1 LWVGI
6 VNRLFD
12 TIDLHTF
19 PYKKVR
25 DIKVEFMTLDQWN
38 DALWDEVRPIYEQA
52 FADKGAKPEKIIRNM
67 FRKQICFLHIGFID
81 GRAAAMALTGK
92 MKGTQSLLIDYL
104 AVKNE
109 QRGQGTG
116 IRMLEYIE
124 DWAMT
129 TENYTSLM
137 IEVEAEETPENQAR
151 VAFWKRCGFVLTD
164 YIHHYIWV
172 PEPYQAMYKKLKP
185 EKTFP
190 TEGEILFTFIS
201 QFHKA
206 SFQR

>member
-1 LWVGI
+1 M
-6 VNRLFD
+6 
-12 TIDLHTF
+12 TF
-19 PYKKVR
+19 
-25 DIKVEFMTLDQWN
+25 DQWN
-38 DALWDEVRPIYEQA
+38 EDIWEEVSPIYEQA

-92 MKGTQSLLIDYL
+92 MNGTQSLLIDYL

-124 DWAMT
+124 DWAIT
-129 TENYTSLM
+129 SENYTSLI
-137 IEVEAEETPENQAR
+137 IEVEAEETPENQTR

-172 PEPYQAMYKKLKP
+172 PEPYQAMYKILKP

-190 TEGEILFTFIS
+190 TEGEILFTFIG

>member
-1 LWVGI
+1 MT
-6 VNRLFD
+6 VN
-12 TIDLHTF
+12 
-19 PYKKVR
+19 
-25 DIKVEFMTLDQWN
+25 QWN
-38 DALWDEVRPIYEQA
+38 DELWDKVRPIYEQA

-67 FRKQICFLHIGFID
+67 FRKQICFLHVCLID
-81 GRAAAMALTGK
+81 GQAAAIALTGK
-92 MKGTQSLLIDYL
+92 LKETEALLIDYL

-116 IRMLEYIE
+116 IRMLKYIE
-124 DWAMT
+124 DWAIT
-129 TENYTSLM
+129 SGNCTSLV

-151 VAFWKRCGFVLTD
+151 INFWERCGFVLTD

-185 EKTFP
+185 EVIFP
-190 TEGEILFTFIS
+190 TDGEILFSFIG

-206 SFQR
+206 SFQG